1 MPQEFR
7 YVLFTSEE
15 LSAALVYDLRACR
28 RTVPPGFVKSIVL
41 EDGVTISATLMC
53 VMDNGCDMPIRF
65 EHHEVLRALV
75 VYCGH
80 RKIPLPAKAVK
91 SLEIR
96 RNRIALVCVITPK
109 ETLRPE
115 KERIETVVSR
125 PATEAPPPAHPKNV
139 PAAKPRLSPIET
151 R

>member
-28 RTVPPGFVKSIVL
+28 RTVPPGFVKSIIL
-41 EDGVTISATLMC
+41 EDGVTITATLMS
-53 VMDNGCDMPIRF
+53 VMDNGCDLPLRF
-65 EHHEVLRALV
+65 EHHELLRALV

-96 RNRIALVCVITPK
+96 KNRIALLCVITPK

-115 KERIETVVSR
+115 KERIEVVVSKAASETT
-125 PATEAPPPAHPKNV
+125 PSAHAKGI
-139 PAAKPRLSPIET
+139 PAAKPQPSPIET